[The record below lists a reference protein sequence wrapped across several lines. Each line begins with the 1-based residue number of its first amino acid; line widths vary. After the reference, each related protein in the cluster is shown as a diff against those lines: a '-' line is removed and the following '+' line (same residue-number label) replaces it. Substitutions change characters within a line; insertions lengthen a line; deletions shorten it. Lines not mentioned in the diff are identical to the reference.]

1 MTECYLHPFDS
12 YHLQVWPVTK
22 DRISD
27 NHTTDP
33 RTRKDRGDYMIQESK
48 ETTGNRTILVISTR
62 FQKGLWSKF
71 IEVKL

>member
-33 RTRKDRGDYMIQESK
+33 
-48 ETTGNRTILVISTR
+48 
-62 FQKGLWSKF
+62 
-71 IEVKL
+71 